1 MAGIKTIQQQNA
13 EKKLQNIWQNWMN
26 LKKHKNRQTKT
37 NQSVEKFTDLIDNL
51 WDIGASDAIATIQ
64 SNRFLSEAKKQD
76 DISFYEEQKGLR
88 IATMSGRDKVLHG
101 QIKRK
106 LVRSVTCQS
115 RTSQDDSDQT
125 DQDHFVFCSSDSM
138 SSTSFEHSDFDCSV
152 ISEKNSKQ
160 DETLVTLLAPR
171 NILQSKDISTAADR
185 LKISDNSLTMLIAS
199 FIKACKGDT
208 NDFNLSRSTVR
219 RARSGSRLEI
229 SQAIMRDMFHTP
241 SKNIAL
247 HWDGKLIQDRLG
259 NKHEALA
266 ILVSAAPDHSE
277 GKLLG
282 VQKLAN
288 ASSKQQAR
296 ASFEMLQKWQLVEEV
311 VALVFDT
318 TSSNSG
324 WRNGAARMLE
334 CFLEKK
340 VFLSCLLSPRL

>member
-1 MAGIKTIQQQNA
+1 
-13 EKKLQNIWQNWMN
+13 MN

-76 DISFYEEQKGLR
+76 DISFYEDQKGLR
-88 IATMSGRDKVLHG
+88 IATMLGRDKVLHG

-106 LVRSVTCQS
+106 LMRSVTCQS

-125 DQDHFVFCSSDSM
+125 DQNHFVFCSSDSM
-138 SSTSFEHSDFDCSV
+138 SSTSFEHSDSDCSV
-152 ISEKNSKQ
+152 ISEKTSKQ

-171 NILQSKDISTAADR
+171 NILQSKEISTAADR

-199 FIKACKGDT
+199 FIKACKGDI

-229 SQAIMRDMFHTP
+229 PQAIMRDMFHTP
-241 SKNIAL
+241 PKNIAL

-277 GKLLG
+277 GKLL
-282 VQKLAN
+282 VYKNLLTQAAN
-288 ASSKQQAR
+288 NKQELHLKC
-296 ASFEMLQKWQLVEEV
+296 FK
-311 VALVFDT
+311 
-318 TSSNSG
+318 
-324 WRNGAARMLE
+324 NGNL
-334 CFLEKK
+334 LKK
-340 VFLSCLLSPRL
+340 S